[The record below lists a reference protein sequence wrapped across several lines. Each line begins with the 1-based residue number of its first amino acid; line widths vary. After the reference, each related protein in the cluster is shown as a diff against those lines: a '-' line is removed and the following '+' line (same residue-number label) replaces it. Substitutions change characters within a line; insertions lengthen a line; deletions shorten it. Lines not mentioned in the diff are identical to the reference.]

1 MWLPVNNKEFVHS
14 ESSLLSL
21 KLPEFRVWKKKIL
34 CNFVYPT
41 IGYNHWR
48 IILYIYIL
56 DFFVAPG
63 KRFLTN
69 IWLISPA

>member
-14 ESSLLSL
+14 EQLTKFEVTRVPCL
-21 KLPEFRVWKKKIL
+21 KKKKIL

-63 KRFLTN
+63 KGFLTN